1 MTDND
6 IREELKT
13 ILLEIAEDLKP
24 EDVDFDANFITD
36 LSLDSMLLLEFGSD
50 IESKYDITIPEDE
63 YPNMATINQT
73 VELIKKLRKT

>member
-1 MTDND
+1 MADND
-6 IREELKT
+6 IKEELKT

-24 EDVDFDANFITD
+24 EDVSFDANFITD
-36 LSLDSMLLLEFGSD
+36 LSLDSMLLLEFGSEV
-50 IESKYDITIPEDE
+50 ESKYDIEIPEDE